1 MGKHWTPEA
10 LAEFDCR
17 YPGELTAELARDL
30 GRTVPALY
38 HRAKL
43 RGIGKSEAFFAS
55 PNSGRTNGQRGM
67 SSRFLPGH
75 TPANKGIIGWQAGG
89 RSVETQ
95 FKKGQKSI
103 NELPVGSH
111 RRTTKERHWCR
122 KVQAHGTQRQR
133 WIPIHKLIWI
143 EHHGPIPPKHVV
155 RFKDGNPGATPADVV
170 IENLECISMVENM
183 RRNSIQNLPEAVVD
197 VIQQRGR
204 LNREINRQ
212 RRAHEKQY

>member
-1 MGKHWTPEA
+1 MPKHWTSEEITT
-10 LAEFDCR
+10 LKKR
-17 YPGELTAELARDL
+17 YPDELTANIAQDL
-30 GRTVPALY
+30 GRSVQAL
-38 HRAKL
+38 HSAARL
-43 RGIGKSEAFFAS
+43 HGLSKSEHFFNGAD
-55 PNSGRTNGQRGM
+55 SGRTNGQRGM

-75 TPANKGIIGWQAGG
+75 TPANKGIKGWQAGG

-103 NELPVGSH
+103 NELPIGSH
-111 RRTTKERHWCR
+111 RQTTKERHWCC
-122 KVQAHGTQRQR
+122 KVQMHGTQRQR
-133 WIPIHKLIWI
+133 WISIHKLLWI

-183 RRNSIQNLPEAVVD
+183 RRNSIHNFPQAVID

-204 LNREINRQ
+204 LTREINKQ